1 MHPEGSYENMS
12 NDVCD
17 AWQLLKL
24 QWPCCCQCTGTAEC
38 VSQTLLH
45 LKSLTMCVR
54 VCLCVQGL
62 YCGLDS
68 FSYTNINAI
77 TRMPLHRCCIKR
89 LTNRLLFQLTTRI
102 NNASCCCSSFTSTW
116 WLLTLKEE
124 RNGTQSLF
132 DAQASHFSHDW
143 LWHEVRDESSMGL
156 LPSGPCTDV
165 DWWFL
170 FPLFCWSV
178 FPSILLECQAKQS
191 VEHHNAASAETNR
204 PHASEPLLWLDSGI
218 IYQTITQFPPT
229 ANRRWTQTSLKN
241 FRGSTRSWRRHLTIP
256 LQTVGIRWPKA
267 SETADSI
274 GEDMNPV

>member
-1 MHPEGSYENMS
+1 
-12 NDVCD
+12 
-17 AWQLLKL
+17 
-24 QWPCCCQCTGTAEC
+24 
-38 VSQTLLH
+38 
-45 LKSLTMCVR
+45 
-54 VCLCVQGL
+54 
-62 YCGLDS
+62 
-68 FSYTNINAI
+68 
-77 TRMPLHRCCIKR
+77 MPLHRCCIKR